1 MDSRGKDFTISKEN
15 LYYMFITINIKRILI
30 AVLFLGNS
38 DKNTKDIFVEN
49 GFTFLRISF
58 NEFLL
63 YNLSANVGI
72 KLLLV

>member
-1 MDSRGKDFTISKEN
+1 
-15 LYYMFITINIKRILI
+15 MFITINIKRILI